1 MCTPTRDHAARS
13 GAEREIRSD
22 VEPVGF
28 DRRTMMKASAA
39 FSALA
44 MTGFA
49 ASQAPSGVRAQ
60 SAAGTTLA
68 ETFVYGGDGV
78 GALSLTEGGPD
89 GFATSFTFTA
99 VGAHWDGSVGFP
111 VSVAMSFSADG
122 VTYSEP
128 VSVTASNDLGRPT
141 RDGRIFADL
150 VFTAPANY
158 VRFETA
164 DGNGNF
170 AQVAGLSFTYLNSED
185 GPSEQDAIGG
195 DVAAL
200 DVARP
205 RIISRASWGADE
217 RLRYDNQGEIWPPE
231 YREVEHV
238 IIHHTDTPN
247 YQDPVAAIRSIY
259 YYHTVTQGWG
269 DIGYNYLV
277 DFRGNIYEGRVG
289 GANVIG
295 GHAFQY
301 AEGSSGIGVMGDFDV
316 RQPDS
321 AAVSAIIA
329 ITAYTGRFLNPLG
342 SADFFQV
349 PSLPT
354 ICAHRDVNA
363 STCPGNFLY
372 DDLPSIRQAVNQI
385 VGNPGGTPGGTG
397 PIAIGG
403 TVRTTEDYLNLRSQ
417 PNTSGSIIGQLRT
430 GTTGTV
436 LAGPSTANG
445 YTWWQI
451 RTSVGTGWA
460 ASAFLASTSGGTTTQ
475 FAIGANA
482 RTNAAG
488 VNLRAAAGSGGAVIA
503 ALPISTSV
511 TIAGG
516 PTESGGD
523 TWWFVR
529 TAGSGS
535 GWLVQRFLT
544 LGGPGAGAVQ
554 TIYGTAIGSMPVR
567 SRPGAVWNAL
577 STVASGV
584 QVQITDGPIQV
595 EGQIW
600 YGVYRAGFGGGWSIA
615 SQLRIPGITTPSY
628 PPSQGPRTDIY
639 RSGSQVLTTTSVIL
653 RPSPSRGRTGRI
665 IPPDF
670 VLNVTGAATVA
681 EGFAWWPVNSSAY
694 GSGYVAGAYLA
705 AFSGQVNPNPNPQ
718 PTPPPSEQ
726 PTPSPSPSNPPVP
739 GQFAVGSTVAIVG
752 AQVNVRTGPT
762 TSAGIRGVAT
772 NGTSFTVT
780 GSPTNAVGYLWY
792 PVRNTQFG
800 DGYVAGAFLVAR
812 GGGTNP
818 SPTPSP
824 SPSNPGTPGQYP
836 VNSTVRGVEGP
847 LTFRSGPT
855 TGASIIALLQNG
867 TTFTVTG
874 SPTNAGGYLWYPV
887 RNTQFGDG
895 YVAGAFLVARGG
907 GTNPSPTP
915 SPSPSNPGTPGQYP
929 VNSTVRVVEGP
940 LNFRSGPT
948 TGASIIALLQNGTTL
963 TVTGG
968 TQTANGYTWYPVR
981 STVYG
986 NGWVV
991 STGLASGGGTTPT
1004 PTPNPSPSTPPAT
1017 GYPSGTRVRVTAGPL
1032 NVRSSPGTGSS
1043 VLTSLSAGTLVTVTA
1058 GPQTANGLTWYSIR
1072 TSSGGGGWVASQF
1085 IARA

>member
-1 MCTPTRDHAARS
+1 MCKSTSDHTDRDV
-13 GAEREIRSD
+13 AERVIRSD
-22 VEPVGF
+22 AEPVGF
-28 DRRTMMKASAA
+28 DRRTMMKATAA
-39 FSALA
+39 FSTLA

-49 ASQAPSGVRAQ
+49 ASQAPSNALAQ
-60 SAAGTTLA
+60 NAAGMTLA

-78 GALSLTEGGPD
+78 GAQSLSGGGPD
-89 GFATSFTFTA
+89 GFATTFTFTA
-99 VGAHWDGSVGFP
+99 VGVHWDGSVGFP
-111 VSVAMSFSADG
+111 VSVVLSFSADG
-122 VTYSEP
+122 VTYTDP
-128 VSVTASNDLGRPT
+128 VTVTASNDLGRPT

-150 VFTAPANY
+150 VFTAPANH

-164 DGNGNF
+164 DGNGNY
-170 AQVAGLSFTYLNSED
+170 AQIAGLSFTYLDSSD
-185 GPSEQDAIGG
+185 GPSEQDAVGG
-195 DVAAL
+195 DVSLL
-200 DVARP
+200 DVSRP

-217 RLRYDNQGEIWPPE
+217 SLRYDAQGEVWPPE

-259 YYHTVTQGWG
+259 YYHTITQGWG

-321 AAVSAIIA
+321 AAVSAVIA
-329 ITAYTGRFLNPLG
+329 ITAYAGRFLNPLG

-349 PSLPT
+349 PNLPT

-385 VGNPGGTPGGTG
+385 VGNPGGSPGGG
-397 PIAIGG
+397 SIAIGG
-403 TVRTTEDYLNLRSQ
+403 TVRVTEDLVNLRSQ
-417 PNTSGSIIGQLRT
+417 PTTSGGIVGQLRS

-445 YTWWQI
+445 YTWWQL
-451 RTSVGTGWA
+451 RTNIGTGWA
-460 ASAFLASTSGGTTTQ
+460 ASAFLASTSGGTTGR

-482 RTNAAG
+482 TTNAAG
-488 VNLRAAAGSGGAVIA
+488 VNLRAATGSGGAVIA
-503 ALPISTSV
+503 ALPAGTAV
-511 TIAGG
+511 TITGG
-516 PTESGGD
+516 PSESGGD

-529 TAGSGS
+529 TSSSGS

-544 LGGPGAGAVQ
+544 LGGGGAGPVQ
-554 TIYGTAIGSMPVR
+554 PVYGTAIGSMPVR
-567 SRPGAVWNAL
+567 SRPGAVWNSL
-577 STVASGV
+577 SNVPSGV
-584 QVQITDGPIQV
+584 QVQITDGPVQV
-595 EGQIW
+595 EGQVW
-600 YGVYRAGFGGGWSIA
+600 YGVYRAGYGGGWSIA
-615 SQLRIPGITTPSY
+615 SQLRIPGIATPSY

-653 RPSPSRGRTGRI
+653 RPSPSRGRNGAI

-670 VLNVTGAATVA
+670 VLRVTGAATVA
-681 EGFAWWPVNSSAY
+681 EGFAWWPVTSSQY
-694 GSGYVAGAYLA
+694 GNGYVAGAYLA
-705 AFSGQVNPNPNPQ
+705 AFSGQINPNPSPQ
-718 PTPPPSEQ
+718 PTPPPSQQ
-726 PTPSPSPSNPPVP
+726 PSPSPSPSNPGTP
-739 GQFAVGSTVAIVG
+739 GQFAIGSTVAIVG
-752 AQVNVRTGPT
+752 AQVNVRSGPS
-762 TSAGIRGVAT
+762 TSSSIRGVAT
-772 NGTSFTVT
+772 SGTTFTVT
-780 GSPTNAVGYLWY
+780 GNPTNAGGYAWY

-818 SPTPSP
+818 SPSP
-824 SPSNPGTPGQYP
+824 SPSNPP
-836 VNSTVRGVEGP
+836 
-847 LTFRSGPT
+847 
-855 TGASIIALLQNG
+855 I
-867 TTFTVTG
+867 
-874 SPTNAGGYLWYPV
+874 
-887 RNTQFGDG
+887 
-895 YVAGAFLVARGG
+895 
-907 GTNPSPTP
+907 
-915 SPSPSNPGTPGQYP
+915 PGQYP

-948 TGASIIALLQNGTTL
+948 TGSSIITVLVNGTTL
-963 TVTGG
+963 TVTGAPQVAG
-968 TQTANGYTWYPVR
+968 GYTWYPVR
-981 STVYG
+981 SSTYG

-1004 PTPNPSPSTPPAT
+1004 PTPSPSTPPAT
-1017 GYPSGTRVRVTAGPL
+1017 GYPAGTRVRVTAGPL
-1032 NVRSSPGTGSS
+1032 NVRAWAGSNAT
-1043 VLTSLSAGTLVTVTA
+1043 VLTTLSAGTIVTVTA
-1058 GPQTANGLTWYSIR
+1058 GPQTANGLTWYSVR
-1072 TSSGGGGWVASQF
+1072 TSSGVGGWVASQF